1 MSVEPVIS
9 LRVLTPEGAI
19 LEIDELTSVSV
30 PLIDGGTIGIKPGH
44 TPLIAETAKGFV
56 RYRTEK
62 GQKKIELH
70 PGVLDIRHN
79 VVLIL
84 TAGDI
89 SQTPVKITKPVET
102 EYDRLMTTLV
112 RELIPDS
119 ENNS

>member
-1 MSVEPVIS
+1 MEPVIS

-44 TPLIAETAKGFV
+44 APLIAETVKGFV
-56 RYRTEK
+56 HFHTEK

-89 SQTPVKITKPVET
+89 SQTSENITKPAET

-112 RELIPDS
+112 RELMPDS